1 MSRQKACMLKRLF
14 FVIGSLMLASCL
26 VSPGTAADDLN
37 VRFSYKL
44 KGEYGFFFMGQAKG
58 AYSDVGLTVKFGEG
72 AGSQAALG
80 GLLQGQDDLVV
91 MPGIFAI
98 SAVQKGM
105 PIKIIAL
112 YQPAAPT
119 VLISHSENPV
129 ATPKDLEGKTLA
141 TPVGETGTTYL
152 GLFCEMNKVDCSKI
166 KRVQIDVQARVAQ
179 FLANRIDAI
188 GAYTTNDLPILE
200 ERVGKKFTVLDQVKF
215 GLAVPGLAIVA
226 SGAGLK
232 TKKTV
237 FKKFLT
243 ATTSAIGM
251 TRADPDGA
259 TLALKS
265 AWPNGPSDS
274 VIRTQ
279 IENTTASIP
288 VEAGKPAGWVEAKAI
303 DEALKLIASVEDIG
317 TPKPSLAFYTNDLL
331 TP

>member
-1 MSRQKACMLKRLF
+1 MSSQKACTLKRLF
-14 FVIGSLMLASCL
+14 FAIGSLMLASCL
-26 VSPGTAADDLN
+26 VSPGAAADDLN

-58 AYSDVGLTVKFGEG
+58 AYSEVGLTVKFGEG

-91 MPGIFAI
+91 IPGIFAI

-105 PIKIIAL
+105 PVKIIAL
-112 YQPAAPT
+112 YQPAAPAI
-119 VLISHSENPV
+119 LISHSENPV
-129 ATPKDLEGKTLA
+129 ATPKDLEGRTLA

-166 KRVQIDVQARVAQ
+166 KKIQIDVQSRVAQ
-179 FLANRIDAI
+179 FLANRIDVI
-188 GAYTTNDLPILE
+188 GGYSTNDLPILE

-215 GLAVPGLAIVA
+215 GLAVPGMAIVA
-226 SGAGLK
+226 SDAGLK
-232 TKKTV
+232 TKKTI

-243 ATTSAIGM
+243 ATASAIGM
-251 TRADPDGA
+251 TRADPEGT
-259 TLALKS
+259 TLALRS

-274 VIRTQ
+274 IIRTQ

-288 VEAGKPAGWVEAKAI
+288 VEAGKPAGWIEEKAI
-303 DEALKLIASVEDIG
+303 NGALKLIASVEDIG
-317 TPKPSLAFYTNDLL
+317 VPKPSSAFYTNDLL
-331 TP
+331 SP